1 MPNKRNRKIKKLLK
15 KQYHLEEKQIAKLM
29 FESKRLDIPVLQLA
43 QMQYKDAIDTVQYL
57 KEREWT
63 T

>member
-15 KQYHLEEKQIAKLM
+15 EQYHLEEAEIAKLM
-29 FESKRLDIPVLQLA
+29 SESKRLDIPILQLA

-57 KEREWT
+57 KERRWT

>member
-57 KEREWT
+57 QEREWT

>member
-15 KQYHLEEKQIAKLM
+15 KQYHLDEKEIAKLM
-29 FESKRLDIPVLQLA
+29 SESKRLDIPVLQLA

-57 KEREWT
+57 KERKWT